1 MKTSEEEN
9 QKKICQVLDQSVAEL
24 DSDTLKRLQQGRASA
39 LERWEPKRRGYWK
52 PLWGGLPG
60 LAVLLI
66 IGLIAWPDS
75 DTSQIHVPDLVEL
88 NLLTS
93 TQSLDFYAQDIEFY
107 LWLAETMEANPAN
120 RGALPDASSAERESA
135 GTAG

>member
-1 MKTSEEEN
+1 MKISDEEKR
-9 QKKICQVLDQSVAEL
+9 KKICQVLDQSVAEL
-24 DSDTLKRLQQGRASA
+24 DPDALQRLQRGRASA
-39 LERWEPKRRGYWK
+39 LDRLHSKRRGYWK
-52 PLWGGLPG
+52 SLWAGVPG
-60 LAVLLI
+60 LVVLVI
-66 IGLIAWPDS
+66 IGLISWPTS
-75 DTSQIHVPDLVEL
+75 DTPQVQLPDLIEL

-135 GTAG
+135 GAAG